1 MHVLNLL
8 LYKTQYEIH
17 KVGALTGKNISQP
30 SRAIRWAML
39 LNLLASP
46 ILSGA
51 GINRNIIFVCQNN
64 KYPKTYPFVA
74 LLYRNKDIENLI
86 EHLIS
91 RTLLPSWISIVIYV
105 VISPVI
111 VIIEEI
117 YLAFRLYP
125 HIHAVNKI
133 INNKKKLSN
142 FCTRLVIGPMPFQ
155 CASTVTP
162 FCEMSESDQAVYKQY
177 YTSVLRQNKG
187 KLQFMAREAS
197 IQLIYQNAIVIYDFV
212 YPPVREMDYSTWSSP
227 YSRWITAVGLQ
238 LLSVV
243 LSAYS
248 TFNPIIEDLKFQS
261 YRRYKTAAGCT
272 SYLIKVLQILVHI
285 IIATGVVYLLRGY
298 A

>member
-1 MHVLNLL
+1 MSV
-8 LYKTQYEIH
+8 
-17 KVGALTGKNISQP
+17 
-30 SRAIRWAML
+30 
-39 LNLLASP
+39 
-46 ILSGA
+46 
-51 GINRNIIFVCQNN
+51 
-64 KYPKTYPFVA
+64 
-74 LLYRNKDIENLI
+74 
-86 EHLIS
+86 
-91 RTLLPSWISIVIYV
+91 
-105 VISPVI
+105 
-111 VIIEEI
+111 
-117 YLAFRLYP
+117 RLYP
-125 HIHAVNKI
+125 NIRAVSKI
-133 INNKKKLSN
+133 LKKNSSIRN
-142 FCTRLVIGPMPFQ
+142 FFSSLIIGSLPFQ
-155 CASTVTP
+155 CPSTEP
-162 FCEMSESDQAVYKQY
+162 SFEELSETDQVVFKRY
-177 YTSVLRQNKG
+177 YTSVFMQNKG